1 MDGDLASHITR
12 SPACALS
19 VVRKHYGR
27 MASGLIIGKARRS
40 IEYARDRGCG
50 TCVMSV
56 QQLAGYGLG
65 QVARAFII
73 DQTLKIE
80 ILNSEAVKPQW
91 HG

>member
-1 MDGDLASHITR
+1 VPRTNAALAHGAVIGRHFGKGVWVSI
-12 SPACALS
+12 AGAL
-19 VVRKHYGR
+19 
-27 MASGLIIGKARRS
+27 
-40 IEYARDRGCG
+40 
-50 TCVMSV
+50 
-56 QQLAGYGLG
+56 

>member
-1 MDGDLASHITR
+1 
-12 SPACALS
+12 
-19 VVRKHYGR
+19 
-27 MASGLIIGKARRS
+27 
-40 IEYARDRGCG
+40 
-50 TCVMSV
+50 MSV